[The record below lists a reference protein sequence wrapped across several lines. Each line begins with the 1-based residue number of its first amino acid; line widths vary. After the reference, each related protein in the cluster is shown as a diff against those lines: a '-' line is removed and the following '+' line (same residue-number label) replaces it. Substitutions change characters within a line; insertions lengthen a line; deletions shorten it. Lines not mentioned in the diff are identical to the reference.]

1 MISIG
6 WQWDVVESEQLL
18 GLIPPYLDTEELDL
32 PGETVVQIS
41 PNVVHTGALLA
52 NRIHIP
58 YSVAENESTAKLIVR
73 DWEDG
78 PDTLIDRSK
87 WSFSIEENGKIK
99 PDEDHIYFPEGFIPG
114 KYYYVAYH
122 PKIAPVVGT
131 GLLSLRDT
139 ASFLKSDQSVNEFGN
154 KFKYVYK

>member
-18 GLIPPYLDTEELDL
+18 GLIPPYVDMEELEL

-58 YSVAENESTAKLIVR
+58 YSVADLDDNTAKLIVR

-99 PDEDHIYFPEGFIPG
+99 PDKDHIYFPEGFIPVSYTHLTLPT
-114 KYYYVAYH
+114 KA
-122 PKIAPVVGT
+122 
-131 GLLSLRDT
+131 
-139 ASFLKSDQSVNEFGN
+139 
-154 KFKYVYK
+154 